1 MDVFFPSFLPLTSQ
15 APQLG
20 DVVHLGSDPVH
31 QQHDNGLISDH
42 VLIYSKDCFSYRI
55 GEQHCVAA
63 EGEAEMCQIK
73 GKKYRVIF
81 LTGPALKMSLDWPPP
96 KMPRLDLCF
105 DRISSMAT
113 GRGEILNTCMKA
125 GPR

>member
-42 VLIYSKDCFSYRI
+42 VLIYSKDCFSCRI

-81 LTGPALKMSLDWPPP
+81 LTGPPLNLLSVGWNVTDFKKTLESQTGPPLMIEKSL
-96 KMPRLDLCF
+96 
-105 DRISSMAT
+105 SA
-113 GRGEILNTCMKA
+113 
-125 GPR
+125 